1 MWWCF
6 CSLKWEQV
14 DHLMGSKGWWLKE
27 DLLPKTSKQSWGDTL
42 MSMSSAMVARA
53 LIPFYP
59 RRIVCSSFV
68 ASSVDLQGLLLQSRL
83 DSLLKLVAGR
93 PEHKTKLWIVSPMSC
108 HMVLEL
114 SSCSVLA
121 TNFAL
126 RPLWPSFFFVSCECG
141 WVNFWLCGW
150 FWGRINLTTV
160 GCCAMLSYLC
170 HRCPLSLHTQ
180 VVIERDFT
188 VI

>member
-1 MWWCF
+1 MMSCRIICLHCLSDSMILSANFWGYPFKSFLDCCF
-6 CSLKWEQV
+6 SFF
-14 DHLMGSKGWWLKE
+14 
-27 DLLPKTSKQSWGDTL
+27 LLPK
-42 MSMSSAMVARA
+42 
-53 LIPFYP
+53 IFYQKSELA
-59 RRIVCSSFV
+59 VLLL
-68 ASSVDLQGLLLQSRL
+68 SSVDLQGLLLQSRL

-93 PEHKTKLWIVSPMSC
+93 PKHKTKLWIVSPMSC